1 MDQWDVDY
9 LELDGRPIFRIG
21 LRGVGDLHFGAVNGI
36 LDHRLG
42 EREGRPLVEFTW
54 DGSDEGDAVSG
65 RGWATVDGERLT
77 GRIFFHQGEESGFV
91 ATRVGADPSTP
102 GRARRTG

>member
-9 LELDGRPIFRIG
+9 LELDGRPFIRIG
-21 LRGVGDLHFGAVNGI
+21 PRGDGSLHFGAVDGI
-36 LDHRLG
+36 MDHRLG
-42 EREGRPLVEFTW
+42 ERDGRPLVEFSW
-54 DGSDEGDAVSG
+54 DGSDEEDPVSG
-65 RGWATVDGERLT
+65 RGWATAEGDRLT

-91 ATRVGADPSTP
+91 ATREATDASTR